1 MACSVARL
9 SRAFQPNDV
18 LQLLRVA
25 LKSKGFFAYDADAG
39 RGYVGE
45 GGVRGSV
52 AGGSWQAGVDS
63 VQLMTNGLL
72 MI

>member
-9 SRAFQPNDV
+9 SRVFQPNDV

-45 GGVRGSV
+45 GETCGRWQV
-52 AGGSWQAGVDS
+52 AVGRRELTACS
-63 VQLMTNGLL
+63 
-72 MI
+72 